1 MEAGAISL
9 IPLSQLYP
17 TTLNV
22 RKIGG
27 ASIDELAASITAH
40 GLIHNLVVAPGS
52 VNGGYLVIAGER
64 RLKALAKLQAEG
76 ALPASLVSG
85 IPCRLVDVEEA
96 HEASLAENIIRE
108 AMHPADEFAAFRNLV
123 NVDELTVPEIAS
135 RFGKTEK
142 YVEQRL
148 RLGNVAPELLEEYKA
163 GKANLEQMM
172 ALAIVE
178 DHKAQR
184 EAWSQGERISY
195 YRQPEQ
201 LRGLLVT
208 RDVSLTSSIGA
219 FVGVEAYE
227 AAGGTPRR
235 DLFSDFVTLPDSKL
249 VRKLAKAKLEDEAA
263 KLRKKG
269 WGWVEAM
276 PTFDYSERAKYRQSS
291 SKTPSE
297 KLGAVVTIGNGGKV
311 EVVAGLLKPGQRAP
325 ASAAE
330 KKPKADTRATED
342 FLVGVRT
349 GLLRVH
355 LRDNPELALTV
366 LAASLGCSFFDID
379 DEACAG
385 VLDAGVGGYARHT
398 QEAGE
403 KAANP
408 HGQGMTAAWEKRLR
422 DGAKKDGS
430 VLAWLMKQDQNVAYD
445 LMAFVAA
452 GGIDTNT
459 WRDEDEAAIHAF
471 AVAVGAD
478 LGAGTEHITPEWL
491 AKQPKS
497 YILEA
502 VTEAAG
508 KDAAVALEK
517 GKAKDLAAKA
527 HELLAEK
534 QWIPSQLR
542 APEPAKPKPVAKK
555 ASKKRR
561 AAAEADPA

>member
-1 MEAGAISL
+1 MDAGLTIV
-9 IPLSQLYP
+9 PLSQLYP

-27 ASIDELAASITAH
+27 ASIDELAASIAAH

-52 VNGGYLVIAGER
+52 VNGGYLVVAGER

-76 ALPASLVSG
+76 ALPASLASG
-85 IPCRLVDVEEA
+85 IPCRVVDVEEA

-123 NVDELTVPEIAS
+123 NVDELTVSEIAA

-178 DHKAQR
+178 DHDAQR
-184 EAWSQGERISY
+184 KAWAEGERISY

-219 FVGVEAYE
+219 FVGIEAYE

-249 VRKLAKAKLEDEAA
+249 VQKLAKAKLEDEAA

-276 PTFDYSERAKYRQSS
+276 PSFDYSERAKYRQAG

-311 EVVAGLLKPGQRAP
+311 EIVAGLLKPGQRAP
-325 ASAAE
+325 ASASE

-342 FLVGVRT
+342 FLVGIRT
-349 GLLRVH
+349 GLLRAH
-355 LRDNPELALTV
+355 LRENPELAITV
-366 LAASLGCSFFDID
+366 LAASMACGFFNLP
-379 DEACAG
+379 DEPCTVA
-385 VLDAGVGGYARHT
+385 LEAGVGGYYARHT
-398 QEAGE
+398 QEAGLQ
-403 KAANP
+403 AANP
-408 HGQGMTAAWEKRLR
+408 NGQQVRDAWEKRLR
-422 DGAKKDGS
+422 DGVKKSGS
-430 VLAWLMKQDQNVAYD
+430 VLAWLMKQEQNVAYD
-445 LMAFVAA
+445 LLALVAA
-452 GGIDTNT
+452 FGVDSAVWGG
-459 WRDEDEAAIHAF
+459 EGESAIHAF
-471 AVAVGAD
+471 ASAVDAD
-478 LGAGTEHITPEWL
+478 LGAGSSLITPEWL
-491 AKQPKS
+491 AKQPKP

-508 KDAAVALEK
+508 KEAAVALEK
-517 GKAKDLAAKA
+517 GKAKDLPAKA
-527 HELLAEK
+527 YELLAEK
-534 QWIPSQLR
+534 QWVPSQLR
-542 APEPAKPKPVAKK
+542 APEPEKPKPAAKK
-555 ASKKRR
+555 AGKKRQP
-561 AAAEADPA
+561 ANAEA

>member
-1 MEAGAISL
+1 MDTGL
-9 IPLSQLYP
+9 TTIPLSQLHP

-27 ASIDELAASITAH
+27 ASIDELAASIAHH

-52 VNGGYLVIAGER
+52 VNGGYLVVAGER
-64 RLKALAKLQAEG
+64 RLKALTKLQAEG
-76 ALPASLVSG
+76 ALPASLASG
-85 IPCRLVDVEEA
+85 IPCRVVDVEEA
-96 HEASLAENIIRE
+96 HEASLAENTIRE
-108 AMHPADEFAAFRNLV
+108 TMHPADEFAAFGRLV
-123 NVDELTVPEIAS
+123 KVDELTVPEIAT

-142 YVEQRL
+142 YVQQRL

-178 DHKAQR
+178 DHDAQR
-184 EAWSQGERISY
+184 KAWAEGERVSY

-249 VRKLAKAKLEDEAA
+249 VQKLAQAKLEDEAA
-263 KLRKKG
+263 KLRKKD

-276 PTFDYSERAKYRQSS
+276 PSFDYSERAKYRQSG

-297 KLGAVVTIGNGGKV
+297 KLGVVVTIGHGGKI

-325 ASAAE
+325 ANAAE

-349 GLLRVH
+349 GLLRAH
-355 LRDNPELALTV
+355 LQGDPELALTA
-366 LAASLGCSFFDID
+366 LAASLACSFFDLPEEPCSVAL
-379 DEACAG
+379 EAS
-385 VLDAGVGGYARHT
+385 VGGYTRIT
-398 QEAGE
+398 QDAGE

-408 HGQGMTAAWEKRLR
+408 NGQEVHDAWEKRLR
-422 DGAKKDGS
+422 EGAKKAGS
-430 VLAWLMKQDQNVAYD
+430 VLAWLMKQDQSVAYD
-445 LMAFVAA
+445 LLAFVAA
-452 GGIDTNT
+452 GGVDSST
-459 WRDEDEAAIHAF
+459 WNSDGETAVHAF
-471 AVAVGAD
+471 AAAVSVD
-478 LGAGTEHITPEWL
+478 LSAGCSLLTPEWL
-491 AKQPKS
+491 AKQPKPF
-497 YILEA
+497 ILEA

-508 KDAAVALEK
+508 KEASVALEK

-527 HELLAEK
+527 YELLADK
-534 QWIPSQLR
+534 QWVPSQLR
-542 APEPAKPKPVAKK
+542 APEPVKPKPAAKK
-555 ASKKRR
+555 AGKKR
-561 AAAEADPA
+561 APAGSEA